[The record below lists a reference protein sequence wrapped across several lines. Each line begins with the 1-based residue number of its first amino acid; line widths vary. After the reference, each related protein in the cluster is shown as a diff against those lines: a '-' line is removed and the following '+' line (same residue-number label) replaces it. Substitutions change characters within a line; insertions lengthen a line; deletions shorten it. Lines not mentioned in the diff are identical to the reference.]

1 MIRRIR
7 PPYKGPYS
15 VSGAVRG
22 YDLVAVS
29 GGAARSAWDTVN
41 MPDTRMSNETRAR
54 IAAAW
59 PSILLDVAGGAL
71 IKSVLAAHNI
81 SADMLRAYRGEN
93 PALQHQWEQARE
105 QSADAFADEALDVAR
120 DPFETVT
127 RDAHG
132 ALLPAPLIVRRDPAH
147 ARTYIDTLKW
157 AARTRDPRKYSDKS
171 TVDLNVRTVDLNRI
185 IADAN
190 ARLEA
195 SRGAGRV
202 LEQVALQAVLAPAA
216 SLEDLL

>member
-1 MIRRIR
+1 
-7 PPYKGPYS
+7 
-15 VSGAVRG
+15 
-22 YDLVAVS
+22 
-29 GGAARSAWDTVN
+29 
-41 MPDTRMSNETRAR
+41 MSDETRAR

-59 PSILLDVAGGAL
+59 PSILLAIAAGDL
-71 IKSVLAAHNI
+71 IKNVLRAHNL
-81 SADMLRAYRGEN
+81 SADLLRAYRGEN
-93 PALQHQWEQARE
+93 SAFQLQWDQARE

-127 RDAHG
+127 RDQFG
-132 ALLPAPLIVRRDPAH
+132 NELPAPLIVRRDPAH
-147 ARTYIDTLKW
+147 ARTLVDTLKW

-195 SRGAGRV
+195 QRSAGRV
-202 LEQVALQAVLAPAA
+202 LEGVVIRAALASHDSWEDAKELA
-216 SLEDLL
+216 DLL